1 MGKDSHLEP
10 VVEGTAVLWVLTRFC
25 HFSASKV
32 SICFIIQVLSA
43 HCCSERAWEQEK
55 WLNSETCP
63 SPFPPS
69 PFFHVPS
76 PTFPH
81 KWPNTLPELRFLLL
95 FQMVRNGRMRDL
107 RGLFGFRIIKQE
119 DEKMWRSRKNAYAV
133 EAAAPEVGP
142 DLSLAENELDNAA
155 FVSWSKGEIP
165 TQIGGGSQVNSI
177 QPPTF
182 TDKQAAPLWLSPCN
196 RWRKASAAL
205 HLFTCSWSVI
215 KMPPT
220 SCFVRYCC
228 QIMVDEENHFW
239 NGSTPHTP
247 DVICA
252 LTKPK

>member
-63 SPFPPS
+63 SPFPPLPS
-69 PFFHVPS
+69 FMYPHPPFPQVTKHFTWTQVSAFVPDG
-76 PTFPH
+76 
-81 KWPNTLPELRFLLL
+81 KKR
-95 FQMVRNGRMRDL
+95 
-107 RGLFGFRIIKQE
+107 E
-119 DEKMWRSRKNAYAV
+119 DER
-133 EAAAPEVGP
+133 
-142 DLSLAENELDNAA
+142 L
-155 FVSWSKGEIP
+155 KGS
-165 TQIGGGSQVNSI
+165 SQVNSI

-228 QIMVDEENHFW
+228 
-239 NGSTPHTP
+239 
-247 DVICA
+247 
-252 LTKPK
+252 

>member
-1 MGKDSHLEP
+1 MGKDSHLES

-63 SPFPPS
+63 SPFPPLPS
-69 PFFHVPS
+69 FMYPHPPFPQVTKHFTWTQVSAFVPDGKKREDERLKGS
-76 PTFPH
+76 H
-81 KWPNTLPELRFLLL
+81 LGGEC
-95 FQMVRNGRMRDL
+95 
-107 RGLFGFRIIKQE
+107 GLFGFRIIKQE

-165 TQIGGGSQVNSI
+165 TQIGGVSQVNSI

-228 QIMVDEENHFW
+228 QIMVDEENHFL
-239 NGSTPHTP
+239 NGSTPHT
-247 DVICA
+247 
-252 LTKPK
+252 LQM

>member
-63 SPFPPS
+63 SPFPPLPS
-69 PFFHVPS
+69 FMYPHPPFPQVTKHFTWTQVSAFVPDG
-76 PTFPH
+76 
-81 KWPNTLPELRFLLL
+81 KKR
-95 FQMVRNGRMRDL
+95 
-107 RGLFGFRIIKQE
+107 E
-119 DEKMWRSRKNAYAV
+119 DERLK
-133 EAAAPEVGP
+133 G
-142 DLSLAENELDNAA
+142 SLWVSDYQAGRWENVKIKEKCLC
-155 FVSWSKGEIP
+155 SWSCSTWSRSWSEFSREWAGQCGLCLVIKGGNSH
-165 TQIGGGSQVNSI
+165 TNRGGSQVNSI